1 MSAIS
6 ETPAVPRRRWRPG
19 LLYRLDSMTIVG
31 NIAAGVCVLLIL
43 LAIFGPL
50 LAPHDP
56 TAPDVLYP
64 LGGPSG
70 AHPLGT
76 DETGRD
82 ILSRLLYGARSSIAG
97 PALVVALTA
106 LLGTSMAIA
115 AAWFGGWFDAIV
127 SRFLDILFSFPGLL
141 LAIIVVTM
149 FGVGFVAPVLALAV
163 AYTPA
168 VARVLRSAALRER
181 GLPYIEAL
189 EIDGAS
195 GLSICLR
202 HVLPNLLPLL
212 LVQCAV
218 GFGYA
223 MIDLAAI
230 SFLGLGIQPPESN
243 WGLMI
248 AEGQPAILE
257 GKPEQA
263 LSAALLVVIAVVSF
277 NLLGERIARHFERVA
292 G

>member
-1 MSAIS
+1 
-6 ETPAVPRRRWRPG
+6 
-19 LLYRLDSMTIVG
+19 MTIVG
-31 NIAAGVCVLLIL
+31 NVAAVICVLLIL
-43 LAIFGPL
+43 VAIFGPL
-50 LAPHDP
+50 LAPDDP
-56 TAPDVLYP
+56 TAPDVLHP
-64 LGGPSG
+64 LASSSSS
-70 AHPLGT
+70 HLLGT

-106 LLGTSMAIA
+106 FFGTVLAIA
-115 AAWFGGWFDAIV
+115 AAWRGGWFDGVV
-127 SRFLDILFSFPGLL
+127 SRLLDILFSFPGLL

-149 FGVGFVAPVLALAV
+149 FGAGFVAPVIALAI
-163 AYTPA
+163 AYTPT

-181 GLPYIEAL
+181 HLPYIEAL
-189 EIDGAS
+189 EIEGAS
-195 GLSICLR
+195 GWSICAR
-202 HVLPNLLPLL
+202 HVFPSLLPLL

-230 SFLGLGIQPPESN
+230 SFLGLGIQPPGSN
-243 WGLMI
+243 WGLMV

-263 LSAALLVVIAVVSF
+263 LFAALVVVIAVVSF
-277 NLLGERIARHFERVA
+277 NLLGERIARHFEREA
-292 G
+292 R